1 MCRLVVRKEP
11 REGLSLNHQNM
22 FLQIDHRVNTN
33 HKSFCH
39 KKNSSAIHEK
49 SFFGG
54 LKLGIFP
61 MRILRIDHCVLV
73 SPHSLPPTMLMHFLF
88 GGFHFQHSK
97 SPNYWALIA
106 FNIGKGQQQAAAPA
120 SQILGSTS
128 TLLPLLELE
137 GYMYTFGYTFE
148 VFLKIMIKFPLLL
161 TT

>member
-1 MCRLVVRKEP
+1 MLVDWCYGRNLD
-11 REGLSLNHQNM
+11 GLSLNHQNIL
-22 FLQIDHRVNTN
+22 LQIAHRIDTN

-39 KKNSSAIHEK
+39 KKISTIHEK
-49 SFFGG
+49 SYFEG
-54 LKLGIFP
+54 LKLGIFQ
-61 MRILRIDHCVLV
+61 MRILKTDHCVLV
-73 SPHSLPPTMLMHFLF
+73 SPHSLLPTMLMHFLF

-137 GYMYTFGYTFE
+137 RYMYTFRYTFE
-148 VFLKIMIKFPLLL
+148 VFLEIMIKCPLLL

>member
-1 MCRLVVRKEP
+1 MV
-11 REGLSLNHQNM
+11 
-22 FLQIDHRVNTN
+22 
-33 HKSFCH
+33 
-39 KKNSSAIHEK
+39 
-49 SFFGG
+49 FFNEN
-54 LKLGIFP
+54 LK
-61 MRILRIDHCVLV
+61 RIDHCVLV

-148 VFLKIMIKFPLLL
+148 VFLRSNDPVNN
-161 TT
+161 

>member
-1 MCRLVVRKEP
+1 MHE
-11 REGLSLNHQNM
+11 NHFQRPEAWYFSDEN
-22 FLQIDHRVNTN
+22 
-33 HKSFCH
+33 
-39 KKNSSAIHEK
+39 
-49 SFFGG
+49 
-54 LKLGIFP
+54 LK
-61 MRILRIDHCVLV
+61 RIDHCVLV

-137 GYMYTFGYTFE
+137 RYLYTFE
-148 VFLKIMIKFPLLL
+148 VFLEIMIKFPLLL

>member
-1 MCRLVVRKEP
+1 MKIIFR
-11 REGLSLNHQNM
+11 
-22 FLQIDHRVNTN
+22 
-33 HKSFCH
+33 
-39 KKNSSAIHEK
+39 
-49 SFFGG
+49 G

-137 GYMYTFGYTFE
+137 RYLYTFE
-148 VFLKIMIKFPLLL
+148 VFLEIMIKFPLLL